1 MRGSAQLYVGIQM
14 RSGCGLRTETRTW
27 IRAELATKTCC
38 KWALR
43 AERGAGR
50 VAAMTDTGSM
60 RLPCT
65 VCVCVCVVVAPLLG
79 HCFPKGGGSK
89 VCCKEGGQEGAA
101 RRVEQGM
108 LCKEGREGVA

>member
-1 MRGSAQLYVGIQM
+1 MGVKG
-14 RSGCGLRTETRTW
+14 
-27 IRAELATKTCC
+27 
-38 KWALR
+38 
-43 AERGAGR
+43 GAGGGAR
-50 VAAMTDTGSM
+50 CGHDRHRIYAAALHCV
-60 RLPCT
+60 RQY